1 MSTEPQTSRVEDTF
15 AMNVDAEEQFADY
28 MYAFVLVFL
37 FITIAVMVGA
47 GGIYI

>member
-1 MSTEPQTSRVEDTF
+1 MSTEHPTNPVEDTF

-37 FITIAVMVGA
+37 AVVFGVMVGT
-47 GGIYI
+47 GGIFL